1 MKILIVDDDRTV
13 CQSLRL
19 LFLTRGDEVQYLIN
33 PGNILAF
40 IESFRP
46 DVLLLDLNFS
56 IDTSGKEGLK
66 ILAEVHRSYERLP
79 VILITAWGTLDLAV
93 QGMKSGAS
101 DFVTKPWDND
111 SLVQKVETQFL
122 LRQGRGG
129 KQEALLSAVLGSSS
143 AMVAVREQVQHA
155 AASDATLW
163 ISGDRGTGKDFL
175 AGLYRQL
182 GKRSAQPLVKLE
194 GGESVEWNLWG
205 YRKGAVQGAQKDYR
219 GLFSLV
225 GEGIIHLDAWGS
237 IPPAVQSRFLRV
249 VEERKYMVLG
259 SEYEEALRCGWM
271 STSRL
276 RPEELITDGLLRED
290 LFYRL
295 AQVQVHLPSL
305 DERRED
311 IPVLIHAFAEQ
322 LNQGEKKRRLEE
334 SAVEWLSTCSFP
346 GNVRQ
351 LKGFLERV
359 WLLSEGYTL
368 TMKELKRHFVR
379 EEQKPD
385 LTLEGMEREMIKRA
399 ISQKKG
405 NMSEVAKVLGITRSA
420 LYRRMS
426 KFGLGNAPMDED

>member
-40 IESFRP
+40 IERYSP

-56 IDTSGKEGLK
+56 IDTSGREGLK
-66 ILAEVHRSYERLP
+66 ILSEVHRAYERLP
-79 VILITAWGTLDLAV
+79 VILITAWGSLDLAV

-101 DFVTKPWDND
+101 DFVTKPWDNE
-111 SLVQKVETQFL
+111 SLVQKVETQYL
-122 LRQGRGG
+122 LRQGGTKG
-129 KQEALLSAVLGSSS
+129 DFDAALLGNSPAVVSARNLVQQ
-143 AMVAVREQVQHA
+143 AAV
-155 AASDATLW
+155 SDATLW
-163 ISGDRGTGKDFL
+163 ISGDRGTGKDYL
-175 AGLYRQL
+175 ASIYRSL
-182 GKRSAQPLVKLE
+182 GKRSAENLE
-194 GGESVEWNLWG
+194 ILEAGAEVEWELWG
-205 YRKGAVQGAQKDYR
+205 YRKGAVPGASKDLR
-219 GLFSLV
+219 GLFSRV
-225 GEGIIHLDAWGS
+225 GEGIIQLDAWENF
-237 IPPAVQSRFLRV
+237 PPVVQSRLLRV
-249 VEERKYMVLG
+249 LEERKYKSIG
-259 SEYEEALRCGWM
+259 SEFEEPLRCGWL

-276 RPEELITDGLLRED
+276 RPEELIMDGLLRED
-290 LFYRL
+290 LYYRL
-295 AQVQVHLPSL
+295 AQVHIHLPNL

-311 IPVLIHAFAEQ
+311 IPVLIQAFAEQ
-322 LNQGEKKRRLEE
+322 LNQGDRKRRLEE

-368 TMKELKRHFVR
+368 TMKELKRYFVE

-385 LTLEGMEREMIKRA
+385 LTLEGMEKEMIKRA
-399 ISQKKG
+399 IAQKKG

-426 KFGLGNAPMDED
+426 KFGIGNTAMDED

>member
-1 MKILIVDDDRTV
+1 
-13 CQSLRL
+13 
-19 LFLTRGDEVQYLIN
+19 
-33 PGNILAF
+33 
-40 IESFRP
+40 
-46 DVLLLDLNFS
+46 
-56 IDTSGKEGLK
+56 
-66 ILAEVHRSYERLP
+66 
-79 VILITAWGTLDLAV
+79 
-93 QGMKSGAS
+93 
-101 DFVTKPWDND
+101 
-111 SLVQKVETQFL
+111 
-122 LRQGRGG
+122 
-129 KQEALLSAVLGSSS
+129 
-143 AMVAVREQVQHA
+143 
-155 AASDATLW
+155 
-163 ISGDRGTGKDFL
+163 
-175 AGLYRQL
+175 
-182 GKRSAQPLVKLE
+182 
-194 GGESVEWNLWG
+194 
-205 YRKGAVQGAQKDYR
+205 
-219 GLFSLV
+219 
-225 GEGIIHLDAWGS
+225 
-237 IPPAVQSRFLRV
+237 
-249 VEERKYMVLG
+249 VLG

-426 KFGLGNAPMDED
+426 KFGLGNAPMNED